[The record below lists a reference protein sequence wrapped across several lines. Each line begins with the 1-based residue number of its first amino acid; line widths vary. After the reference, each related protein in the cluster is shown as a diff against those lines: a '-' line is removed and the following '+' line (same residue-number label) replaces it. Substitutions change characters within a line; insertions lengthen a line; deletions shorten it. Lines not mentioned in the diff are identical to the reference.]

1 MLYVVDVN
9 CDIKIIHRYGN
20 TLRFPWAAVEPPC
33 ASHCVVSPMPF
44 LPRRTGRPSV
54 GVSHR
59 TWPYLAD
66 QESPCISSAGIA
78 LVKRTILVIPTIIIV
93 D

>member
-33 ASHCVVSPMPF
+33 ASHYVVSPMPF
-44 LPRRTGRPSV
+44 FP
-54 GVSHR
+54 
-59 TWPYLAD
+59 
-66 QESPCISSAGIA
+66 QESPCISYASMVFVKTLCYLILLSVMVVCSGGPLTPAGKANA
-78 LVKRTILVIPTIIIV
+78 LRW
-93 D
+93 DER